1 VSDSRPRRTVAVDTM
16 TLVWGI
22 KQVGNPDYLRRA
34 RWLFEELDRDDA
46 RIIVPAVVVAEYLTN
61 VPEHLRMGV
70 LAEFT
75 GRFFVAP
82 FDAKCAPVSAR
93 LWQKGRKAR
102 ARRNPG
108 DRKCLRAD
116 TLIIATAYVH
126 GAREF
131 YSGDAKCRKLA
142 DGLMDPKDLP
152 DIAPD
157 LFANADGEK

>member
-1 VSDSRPRRTVAVDTM
+1 M

-22 KQVGNPDYLRRA
+22 KQVGNRDYLRRA

-93 LWQKGRKAR
+93 LWQKGRR
-102 ARRNPG
+102 GRVGRNPG

-142 DGLMDPKDLP
+142 EGLMDPKDLP

-157 LFANADGEK
+157 LFAGADGEG

>member
-1 VSDSRPRRTVAVDTM
+1 VSDSRPSRTVAVDTM

-22 KQVGNPDYLRRA
+22 KQVGHREYLLRA

-46 RIIVPAVVVAEYLTN
+46 RIIVPAVVVAEYLTT

-70 LAEFT
+70 LTKFT
-75 GRFFVAP
+75 RRFFVAP
-82 FDAKCAPVSAR
+82 FDAKCPPLSAR
-93 LWQKGRKAR
+93 LWQKGRKTR
-102 ARRNPG
+102 AGRNPG
-108 DRKCLRAD
+108 ERKCLRAD
-116 TLIIATAYVH
+116 TLIIATACVH

-142 DGLMDPKDLP
+142 EGLMDPKDLP

-157 LFANADGEK
+157 LFAGANGER